1 MRIRSARRSDL
12 RLLQDIERAAGEP
25 FRTLGMTSV
34 ADDDP
39 PPLDLLENY
48 RRAGRCW
55 VATDPLST
63 TGDRPLAYVIADPVD
78 GALHI
83 EQISVDPAAAR
94 RGIGR
99 ALIDHLAAL
108 APGQGLTALT
118 LTTFSDVPWNAP
130 YYARIGFRV
139 LAEGEL
145 TDGLRTIRGEEAQHG
160 LDRWPRVC
168 MRRDLLPTGP
178 AAAAPSAPSPA
189 SVSAAPP
196 APSSASAAASSSA
209 SSASAGAAAVA
220 VSGAP

>member
-39 PPLDLLENY
+39 PPLDLLETY

-55 VATDPLST
+55 VATDPLSA
-63 TGDRPLAYVIADPVD
+63 TGDRPLGYVIADPVD

-83 EQISVDPAAAR
+83 EQISVDPVAAR

-99 ALIDHLAAL
+99 ALIDHLAGL

-139 LAEGEL
+139 LREREL

-168 MRRDLLPTGP
+168 MRRDLLP
-178 AAAAPSAPSPA
+178 AR
-189 SVSAAPP
+189 PP
-196 APSSASAAASSSA
+196 APASPPDPEPAPASAS
-209 SSASAGAAAVA
+209 VA

>member
-63 TGDRPLAYVIADPVD
+63 TGDRPLAYVVADPVD

-99 ALIDHLAAL
+99 ALIDHLAHL

-139 LAEGEL
+139 LAESDL

-168 MRRDLLPTGP
+168 MRRDLLPAGP
-178 AAAAPSAPSPA
+178 GAAPSVPPPA
-189 SVSAAPP
+189 SSATAPP
-196 APSSASAAASSSA
+196 APPSETSVTSSAA
-209 SSASAGAAAVA
+209 AGAAAVA

>member
-25 FRTLGMTSV
+25 FRTLGMHSV

-39 PPLDLLENY
+39 PPLDLLESY

-55 VATDPLST
+55 VATDPLSA
-63 TGDRPLAYVIADPVD
+63 TGDRPLGYVIADPVD

-83 EQISVDPAAAR
+83 EQISVHPVAAR

-99 ALIDHLAAL
+99 TLIDRLAAL

-139 LAEGEL
+139 LHEREL

-168 MRRDLLPTGP
+168 MRRDLLPAQPSTQAPVP
-178 AAAAPSAPSPA
+178 APA
-189 SVSAAPP
+189 SVPGP
-196 APSSASAAASSSA
+196 APESAS
-209 SSASAGAAAVA
+209 VA